1 MCEDEGQVE
10 DVVRGSR
17 WRVIDIGS
25 EFSAVPD
32 DALHTASSPPH
43 IQSPLRQTWPTVGLH
58 RACRLEIYARD
69 KDGPLELKEGMTQS
83 HAVLGQQANSTR
95 PVEPRG
101 PLSHVTLS
109 SCTRSA
115 ISRPESRLLSAVL
128 DYAPS
133 RIGPQRRHNTP
144 PSCASVS

>member
-1 MCEDEGQVE
+1 MCDGEDQVE

-43 IQSPLRQTWPTVGLH
+43 MNGQSPLRQTWPTVGLH

-83 HAVLGQQANSTR
+83 LAVLGQQGNSTHS
-95 PVEPRG
+95 VEPSPG
-101 PLSHVTLS
+101 VHSVT
-109 SCTRSA
+109 
-115 ISRPESRLLSAVL
+115 
-128 DYAPS
+128 
-133 RIGPQRRHNTP
+133 
-144 PSCASVS
+144 